1 MIDNESLL
9 DEVGDVIGGVLFGM
23 AIYAVLWVLFW
34 IYVFFA
40 VISLAIIT
48 EIIWPLLRW
57 LLTQAGILLLR
68 GYNRA
73 SRIVLGLDHKK
84 G

>member
-23 AIYAVLWVLFW
+23 AVYAVLCMLLW
-34 IYVFFA
+34 IYLFFA
-40 VISLAIIT
+40 IIFLAIIT

-73 SRIVLGLDHKK
+73 SRIILGLVQEK